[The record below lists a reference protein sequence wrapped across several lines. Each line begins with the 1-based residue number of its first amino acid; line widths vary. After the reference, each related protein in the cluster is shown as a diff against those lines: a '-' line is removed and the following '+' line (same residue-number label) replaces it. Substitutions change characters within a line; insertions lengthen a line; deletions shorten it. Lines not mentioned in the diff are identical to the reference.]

1 MQIDHLR
8 GAEALVCNCH
18 ELMLDA
24 SSQAAKAQDA
34 VLQHRLDVLAGL
46 ILDELTTLRIT
57 IDLRTQGAN

>member
-1 MQIDHLR
+1 MQINHLR
-8 GAEALVCNCH
+8 GAEALVRNCH

-24 SSQAAKAQDA
+24 ASQAAKAQDA

-57 IDLRTQGAN
+57 IDLRVQGPN